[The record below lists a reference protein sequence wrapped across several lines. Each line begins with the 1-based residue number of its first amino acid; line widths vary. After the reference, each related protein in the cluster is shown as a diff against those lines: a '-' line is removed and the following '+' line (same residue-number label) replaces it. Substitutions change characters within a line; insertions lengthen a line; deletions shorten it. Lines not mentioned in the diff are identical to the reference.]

1 MTYLGKLLQSPS
13 ILCMLFMLLLFSSS
27 CIQEDYGTA
36 QRGADTSVELSV
48 RSSAVSS
55 AVSSA
60 DANKLF
66 DNETAI
72 RSIRVLIFDRYS
84 QAGVA
89 AFEKN
94 QYATVGDGGFTELN
108 GVYKVQMSVQ
118 EHTNKEFYVLVNEPV
133 ALKSEL
139 DAIISVSDLHAMQYT
154 LAAYFNDNLSNAA
167 ICFNASNTKPAAP
180 FADLPMFGKALQQSV
195 IANDAG
201 IVVNA
206 ITVDVSR
213 ALARVDLKLKK
224 EDLTSSVIKLKNG
237 TTTFAYTT
245 YTKGNL
251 TDQPHATVGSNQSSA
266 TKTFSTGGDVEILS
280 GESAFAHVLS
290 FYTPARSCAGANEKI
305 NITIGNIKYGGKTL
319 TFDPI
324 VLDKTITG
332 DITEIKRNTVYEV
345 KGTIKNNAIDVSV
358 ELLPWIAKNI
368 DTDIGGGE
376 SHIYA
381 PSTVLMNYFDNNSY
395 TKTIT
400 YSGSHAVAIEVGGV
414 EVKYVADNT
423 SLVSAGGTS
432 PAWLTAATWTQTDA
446 KSGELIFTYQM
457 SDETTSHFD
466 IALKSGTATRK
477 MLVKYADPAVPLST
491 ESLIDYAKF
500 TDEVTGKRGSFTGK
514 IYYSGTIVTD
524 LTAPSPA
531 FPSWLTRVVAGEEG
545 VGANKRQY
553 IKVTYKPT
561 AAAKSVVAP
570 NPTGHPKYSINI
582 RDARGVLKAYTLV
595 YDNGFI
601 TPEIMKDIED
611 KGNFKQVTTATSS
624 PANGVHNRNNWAPK
638 GFHFA
643 RRGWQGHDGTTT
655 TGQEQKTA
663 STLTGGIDPF
673 SSNMVAHASQD
684 AKATWQASPVDIIEM
699 TNNDHTYNQGARYT
713 NILINRHK
721 SKPTTT
727 THQHWAAKYCEK
739 TGEGYYLPGASDL
752 KWICHYAN
760 LYLGSSYTF
769 SSSLYWS
776 ATEGSGSNSWFV
788 GFGLSIVNASSK
800 SNRYGVRCVRDL

>member
-1 MTYLGKLLQSPS
+1 MIYSGKLPQHSS
-13 ILCMLFMLLLFSSS
+13 ILCTLFMLLLFSSS
-27 CIQEDYGTA
+27 CIQEDYDTA

-48 RSSAVSS
+48 RSS

-72 RSIRVLIFDRYS
+72 RSIRVLTFDRYS

-94 QYATVGDGGFTELN
+94 QYATAGNGGFTELN

-118 EHTNKEFYVLVNEPV
+118 EHTNKEFYVLVNEP
-133 ALKSEL
+133 AAFKSEL
-139 DAIISVSDLHAMQYT
+139 DKITSVSDLHAMQYT
-154 LAAYFNDNLSNAA
+154 LAAYFNDNLLSNAA

-201 IVVNA
+201 IVANA

-305 NITIGNIKYGGKTL
+305 NITIGSIEYGGKTL
-319 TFDPI
+319 TFEPI
-324 VLDKTITG
+324 VLDKTTAG
-332 DITEIKRNTVYEV
+332 DITVIKRNTVYEV

-376 SHIYA
+376 SHIHA
-381 PSTVLMNYFDNNSY
+381 PSTVLMNYYDNNSY
-395 TKTIT
+395 TKTVT

-414 EVKYVADNT
+414 EVKYDAANT
-423 SLVSAGGTS
+423 SLVTAGGTS
-432 PAWLTAATWTQTDA
+432 PAWLTAATWTKTNDN
-446 KSGELIFTYQM
+446 SGALTFSYQL

-477 MLVKYADPAVPLST
+477 MLVKYADPAAPLST

-553 IKVTYKPT
+553 IKVTYKPV
-561 AAAKSVVAP
+561 AAASSGFP
-570 NPTGHPKYSINI
+570 PDPTGHPKYSINI
-582 RDARGVLKAYTLV
+582 SDARGEVKAYTLV

-601 TPEIMKDIED
+601 TPEIMKDIEAA
-611 KGNFKQVTTATSS
+611 GNFKQVKTIGTY
-624 PANGVHNRNNWAPK
+624 PADGVHNRNNWAPK

-655 TGQEQKTA
+655 GQVQNSA
-663 STLTGGIDPF
+663 SALTGGIDPF
-673 SSNMVAHASQD
+673 SSNMVAHAWLD
-684 AKATWQASPVDIIEM
+684 AITRWQESNADIVEM
-699 TNNDHTYNQGARYT
+699 TNSDYRYNQGARYT
-713 NILINRHK
+713 NILIG
-721 SKPTTT
+721 SYPTRV
-727 THQHWAAKYCEK
+727 HWLAKYCEE
-739 TGEGYYLPGASDL
+739 TGEGYYLPGVSDL
-752 KWICHYAN
+752 KWIYGYAN
-760 LYLGSSYTF
+760 LYLGLSYTF
-769 SSSLYWS
+769 SSGYYWS
-776 ATEGSGSNSWFV
+776 ATEGNSMESWSVTFGSGEV
-788 GFGLSIVNASSK
+788 YYLPKVNGY
-800 SNRYGVRCVRDL
+800 RVRCVRDL